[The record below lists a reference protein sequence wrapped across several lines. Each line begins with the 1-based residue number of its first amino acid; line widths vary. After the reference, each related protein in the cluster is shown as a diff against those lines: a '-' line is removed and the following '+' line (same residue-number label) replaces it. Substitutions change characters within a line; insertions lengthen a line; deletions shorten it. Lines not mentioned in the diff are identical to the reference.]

1 VLFLPQ
7 ALFSNTTK
15 QNAQDKENKIDPI
28 SICLLAAGL
37 VKQIQAGCELY
48 KQAKESFVEIKATVD
63 EVAGVYKEV
72 TGFWSNFSNFFKP
85 KTKQVTPKPV
95 AKSKKSVYKSVD
107 ETQVKVDIVKNLT
120 EFFRLQEQLAAHIRE
135 EEEKSLTVYDPD
147 QNHMEAALKRVM
159 AQQEMDALVV
169 QIRECMVY
177 QSPPEM
183 GALYS
188 EVFSMKDKI
197 EEEQTQARLSQE
209 AKKRRELWLRKEE
222 ERNFQLKLGYL
233 AVTFIF
239 LLYLWM
245 WLLFVSQWRKT

>member
-1 VLFLPQ
+1 M
-7 ALFSNTTK
+7 
-15 QNAQDKENKIDPI
+15 E
-28 SICLLAAGL
+28 
-37 VKQIQAGCELY
+37 VK
-48 KQAKESFVEIKATVD
+48 STVD

-72 TGFWSNFSNFFKP
+72 TGFWSKFSNFFKP
-85 KTKQVTPKPV
+85 RAKQSTPKPV
-95 AKSKKSVYKSVD
+95 AKKKEKFVAVD

-197 EEEQTQARLSQE
+197 EEEQTQARLKQE
-209 AKKRRELWLRKEE
+209 AIKRQEAWLRKEE
-222 ERNFQLKLGYL
+222 ERNLQAKLA
-233 AVTFIF
+233 AVVATFIF

-245 WLLFVSQWRKT
+245 WFVFVSHWGKK

>member
-1 VLFLPQ
+1 M
-7 ALFSNTTK
+7 
-15 QNAQDKENKIDPI
+15 E
-28 SICLLAAGL
+28 
-37 VKQIQAGCELY
+37 VK
-48 KQAKESFVEIKATVD
+48 STVD
-63 EVAGVYKEV
+63 EAVGVYREV

-85 KTKQVTPKPV
+85 KAKQSTPKPV
-95 AKSKKSVYKSVD
+95 AKKKEKFVAVD

-197 EEEQTQARLSQE
+197 EEEQTQARLRQE
-209 AKKRRELWLRKEE
+209 AIKRQEVWLRKEE
-222 ERNFQLKLGYL
+222 ERNLQAKLA
-233 AVTFIF
+233 AVVATFIF

-245 WLLFVSQWRKT
+245 WFVFVSHWGKK

>member
-1 VLFLPQ
+1 M
-7 ALFSNTTK
+7 
-15 QNAQDKENKIDPI
+15 E
-28 SICLLAAGL
+28 
-37 VKQIQAGCELY
+37 VK
-48 KQAKESFVEIKATVD
+48 STVD

-72 TGFWSNFSNFFKP
+72 TGFWSKFSNFFKP
-85 KTKQVTPKPV
+85 KAKQSTPKPV
-95 AKSKKSVYKSVD
+95 AKKKEKFVAVD

-197 EEEQTQARLSQE
+197 EEEQTQARLKQE
-209 AKKRRELWLRKEE
+209 AIKRQEAWLRKEE
-222 ERNFQLKLGYL
+222 ERNLQAKLA
-233 AVTFIF
+233 AVVATFIF

-245 WLLFVSQWRKT
+245 WFVFVSHWGKK